1 MIDTHVIMLSIY
13 AAPSHSCV
21 GQGWM
26 KFCITCSC
34 SRRLSAT
41 FLITASL
48 ARFAR
53 NCETIH
59 TVYIPVQ
66 QGSLTHSSGQ
76 NILSLRSKRFQSSYC
91 AKVRAEAKKR
101 SFPSPSPV
109 IHVFLL
115 LFQLSRRISRGNA
128 CYAG

>member
-1 MIDTHVIMLSIY
+1 MVRWLWKGLTYEQGLKIGAFLGSALQLFKRYNVNILQNDIDTHVIMLSIY

-53 NCETIH
+53 NCETIQ

-76 NILSLRSKRFQSSYC
+76 NILRITS
-91 AKVRAEAKKR
+91 RA
-101 SFPSPSPV
+101 
-109 IHVFLL
+109 
-115 LFQLSRRISRGNA
+115 QLG
-128 CYAG
+128 

>member
-1 MIDTHVIMLSIY
+1 MVRWLWKGLTYEQGLKIDAFLGSALQLFKRYNVNIFQNDRYITHVIMLSIY

-59 TVYIPVQ
+59 TVYIPVP
-66 QGSLTHSSGQ
+66 QGSLTHLSGQ
-76 NILSLRSKRFQSSYC
+76 NIIRITS
-91 AKVRAEAKKR
+91 RA
-101 SFPSPSPV
+101 
-109 IHVFLL
+109 
-115 LFQLSRRISRGNA
+115 QLG
-128 CYAG
+128 